1 MKRNLQML
9 AMAGAIFVLPA
20 VALAQTSTAEK
31 PAATSEDP
39 DAEVIKIYDENT
51 LKPEDITACLQTDQD
66 IVRQEQQLVD
76 YEQTLSD
83 FKADI
88 EKLAAD
94 MDRRRKQIDGSD
106 AKAVD
111 VYNKR
116 VDRHRAMIDR
126 YNQKFLPTLAERRGK
141 LNDSI
146 DAYNSGCADK
156 SYFEEDWLA
165 SVAELGIDDPRPEAG
180 GGK

>member
-1 MKRNLQML
+1 MLIRNVRTMVAASAFLL
-9 AMAGAIFVLPA
+9 LPA
-20 VALAQTSTAEK
+20 VALAQSTSAEQS
-31 PAATSEDP
+31 SEP
-39 DAEVIKIYDENT
+39 DAEVIKIYDEDT
-51 LKPEDITACLQTDQD
+51 LKPEDITACLKTDQD
-66 IVRQEQQLVD
+66 IVRQEQQLAD
-76 YEQTLSD
+76 YEQTLVD

-94 MDRRRKQIDGSD
+94 LDKRRKQIDGSD

-126 YNQKFLPTLAERRGK
+126 YNQKFLPTLSERRIN
-141 LNDSI
+141 LNTAI
-146 DAYNSGCADK
+146 DQYNTNCADK
-156 SYFEEDWLA
+156 AYFEEDWLA
-165 SVAELGIDDPRPEAG
+165 AVEALGIEDPRPAAG

>member
-1 MKRNLQML
+1 MNQKVRVL
-9 AMAGAIFVLPA
+9 AVASALVFLSGA
-20 VALAQTSTAEK
+20 ALAQSS
-31 PAATSEDP
+31 ATVAPEEP

-51 LKPEDITACLQTDQD
+51 LKPEDITACLKTDQD
-66 IVRQEQQLVD
+66 IVRQEQKLGD
-76 YEQTLSD
+76 YELTLAD

-94 MDRRRKQIDGSD
+94 MDKRRKQIDGSD

-111 VYNKR
+111 AYNKR
-116 VDRHRAMIDR
+116 VDRHRSMIDR
-126 YNQKFLPTLAERRGK
+126 YNQKFLPTLAERRAR
-141 LNDSI
+141 LNTSI
-146 DAYNSGCADK
+146 DQYNSNCADK

-165 SVAELGIDDPRPEAG
+165 AVQQLGIDDPRPEAG